1 MTFPVLAK
9 VPLMTLTVRTS
20 KNGNQY
26 LSGFLGQAS
35 VVEFKGKTTYYGETW
50 NIFLQERPA
59 KNGQQ
64 GKPAPVQNTAP
75 HQAHDFQPLSSITGA
90 GLEGPPLQ
98 AVKSRAGLNLCKT
111 PCRGNENK
119 ATPSE
124 SSQTVK
130 QFTVCMRRMCFYD
143 CLEAVFT
150 IRAPNVLQSAAA
162 MSTRWSFTK
171 SGCRSNRR
179 RLKTRLFGAPRPQR

>member
-75 HQAHDFQPLSSITGA
+75 HQAHDFQRPIIDHGR
-90 GLEGPPLQ
+90 GPRRPF
-98 AVKSRAGLNLCKT
+98 A
-111 PCRGNENK
+111 
-119 ATPSE
+119 PSGKVE
-124 SSQTVK
+124 SGPEFVQDALPWE
-130 QFTVCMRRMCFYD
+130 R
-143 CLEAVFT
+143 E
-150 IRAPNVLQSAAA
+150 
-162 MSTRWSFTK
+162 
-171 SGCRSNRR
+171 
-179 RLKTRLFGAPRPQR
+179 